1 MAQIKILDALRKV
14 YGVRGLP
21 FPATP
26 QDNVILPVGQD
37 FEGVLQ
43 TGTASQRSKKG
54 TALWG
59 INILGRPVFL
69 PVKFDGIDIPNPLV
83 IISGEK
89 EIVETDV
96 VDVGTVFEKVFIK
109 PYNITIISTLIGDY
123 GDWPEDAIIQM
134 EKIWREKDI
143 VTMECALTDIFIQP
157 KNNFLIDKIDLLTT
171 AGEGVEVI
179 QWTGRSNKDFELEI
193 K

>member
-1 MAQIKILDALRKV
+1 MAQIQILDALRKV

-26 QDNVILPVGQD
+26 QSNVILPIGQD
-37 FEGVLQ
+37 FDGTLQ
-43 TGTASQRSKKG
+43 NGTTTQRSKKG

-59 INILGRPVFL
+59 INTLGRPVFL

-109 PYNITIISTLIGDY
+109 PYSITIISTLIGDT
-123 GDWPEDAIIQM
+123 GDWPEDDLIQM
-134 EKIWREKDI
+134 EMIWREKDI

-171 AGEGVEVI
+171 AGQGVEVI